1 MCPLIFRRTPETS
14 LRDKVCHDAL
24 WQLGVRSLQLNL
36 HFDAGWPDRIFL
48 IPGGRPLFMEFKRP
62 GEFPRPL
69 QYQRLETLV
78 QLGYLES
85 VDHGWTDSYDTAMSR
100 IRLALARATH
110 GHP

>member
-1 MCPLIFRRTPETS
+1 VSVLRRTPEVA

-48 IPGGRPLFMEFKRP
+48 IPGGLPLFMEFKRP
-62 GEFPRPL
+62 GYVPRPL

-85 VDHGWTDSYDTAMSR
+85 VDHGWTDSYTTAMER
-100 IRLALARATH
+100 IRLALARAG
-110 GHP
+110 GHS

>member
-1 MCPLIFRRTPETS
+1 VRVLENV

-36 HFDAGWPDRIFL
+36 HFDAGWPDRMFL

-62 GEFPRPL
+62 GSVPRPL
-69 QYQRLETLV
+69 QYQRLESLV

-85 VDHGWTDSYDTAMSR
+85 VDAGWTDSYDIAMER
-100 IRLALARATH
+100 IRRAITRA
-110 GHP
+110 GGNP